1 MGQTAGKIF
10 DCVKEEQEREKEE
23 INIYMVNSLSQA
35 VILAKRYAKPG
46 QIVLFSPAS
55 TSFDMFKNM
64 YDRGKQFKE
73 IVNKMEQK

>member
-10 DCVKEEQEREKEE
+10 DSVKEEQERENKE

-35 VILAKRYAKPG
+35 VILAKRYATPG
-46 QIVLFSPAS
+46 QVVLFSPAS

-64 YDRGKQFKE
+64 YDRGDKFKAVIE
-73 IVNKMEQK
+73 KM